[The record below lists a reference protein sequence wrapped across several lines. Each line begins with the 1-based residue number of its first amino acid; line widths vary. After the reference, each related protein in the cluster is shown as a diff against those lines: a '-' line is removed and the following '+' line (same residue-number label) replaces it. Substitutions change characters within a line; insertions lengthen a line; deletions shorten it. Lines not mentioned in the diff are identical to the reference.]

1 MPVIMVLVF
10 VQFFFV
16 LDLLTIVPIVSSKKF
31 HNLLGDYFVNSVCF
45 DKLEPP
51 EYFFSVVHEKDDE
64 GKGDVANNHD

>member
-1 MPVIMVLVF
+1 MPVIMILVF

-16 LDLLTIVPIVSSKKF
+16 LDLLTIVAIVSSNKF
-31 HNLLGDYFVNSVCF
+31 DNFLGDHFVNSVCF

-51 EYFFSVVHEKDDE
+51 EDFFPVVHEKDDE